1 MIHRRA
7 YAAVI
12 AAAVGALLFSVV
24 SRAAAGPSYAEV
36 IGQTQ
41 PKIVKIYGAGGFR
54 GLESYQSGFLISPE
68 GHIVTVWSYVLD
80 SSVIKVVLDDGRGY
94 EAELIGADPTLEVAV
109 LKIDAEA
116 VIPFDLDEAIEGK
129 PGDRVLAFSNLY
141 GVATGNE
148 PASVQRGV
156 ISAVTELDARKGVF
170 ETPFRGKV
178 YVTDAITNN
187 PGAAGGALTDHQ
199 GRLLGMLGKEL
210 KNAATNTWLN
220 YTVPVAVMREAID
233 DIKAG
238 KIRSRRDDA
247 LTARNPMKLTDLGLV
262 LVPNVVENTPPFV
275 DGILPGSAAAEAGV
289 EPDDLLLFIDQ
300 ALVRSA
306 NEVSAEMQ
314 FIENSEE
321 IKLTVMRGQDFKTF
335 TLQAPLE
342 KINDE

>member
-1 MIHRRA
+1 MKSSFYPLA
-7 YAAVI
+7 LS
-12 AAAVGALLFSVV
+12 GLALLAGLLG
-24 SRAAAGPSYAEV
+24 AAPAMAGPSYADV
-36 IGQTQ
+36 IAGTQ

-68 GHIVTVWSYVLD
+68 GHILTVWSYVLD

-94 EAELIGADPTLEVAV
+94 EAKLLGADPTLEVAV

-116 VIPFDLDEAIEGK
+116 VIPFDLDQAVEAA
-129 PGDRVLAFSNLY
+129 PGERVLAFSNLY

-148 PASVQRGV
+148 PASVQKGV

-187 PGAAGGALTDHQ
+187 PGAAGGALTDHH

-210 KNAATNTWLN
+210 KNASTSTWLN
-220 YTVPVAVMREAID
+220 YTVPVHIMREAID

-238 KIRSRRDDA
+238 KIRSRRDDDLA
-247 LTARNPMKLTDLGLV
+247 ARHPLKLEQLGLI

-275 DGILPGSAAAEAGV
+275 DGILPGSAAAAAGLQ
-289 EPDDLLLFIDQ
+289 PDDLVLFIDQ
-300 ALVRSA
+300 ALVRNRNDVNGELA
-306 NEVSAEMQ
+306 H
-314 FIENSEE
+314 IENTEQ
-321 IKLTVMRGQDFKTF
+321 IKLTVMRGQEFKTF
-335 TLQAPLE
+335 TLQAPLD
-342 KINDE
+342 KNDTP

>member
-1 MIHRRA
+1 MNQLRNHVTLCCLVLLAGI
-7 YAAVI
+7 
-12 AAAVGALLFSVV
+12 VGA
-24 SRAAAGPSYAEV
+24 RPAIAGPSYSEV

-68 GHIVTVWSYVLD
+68 GHIVTVFSYVLD
-80 SSVIKVVLDDGRGY
+80 FTVIRVVLDDGRGY
-94 EAELIGADPTLEVAV
+94 EAKLLGADPTLEVAV

-116 VIPFDLDEAIEGK
+116 VIPFDLDEASEAA

-156 ISAVTELDARKGVF
+156 ISAVTELDARKGVYK
-170 ETPFRGKV
+170 TPFRGNV

-210 KNAATNTWLN
+210 KNASTSTWLN

-238 KIRSRRDDA
+238 KIRSRQDDD
-247 LTARNPMKLTDLGLV
+247 LSARNPLKLADVGLV

-275 DGILPGSAAAEAGV
+275 DGILPGSPAAEAGIA
-289 EPDDLLLFIDQ
+289 PDDLLLFIDQ
-300 ALVRSA
+300 ALVRNWNDVA
-306 NEVSAEMQ
+306 AELRH
-314 FIENSEE
+314 IENTEQ
-321 IKLTVMRGQDFKTF
+321 IKVTVMRGQDFKTF

-342 KINDE
+342 KITP